1 MKATDEARKQV
12 FDSVVAQEKDEKKR
26 VEAITSAHGK

>member
-12 FDSVVAQEKDEKKR
+12 FDSVVKQEKDEKAK
-26 VEAITSAHGK
+26 VEAITSAHSK